1 MIKNDAVMVEVLI
14 FYQSA
19 DDEFIQPY
27 KMGLLW
33 SFLLVEK
40 DDLSVKGGQ
49 HGFDPM
55 LVMQKARPDGITI

>member
-1 MIKNDAVMVEVLI
+1 MIKNNAVMVEVLI

-19 DDEFIQPY
+19 DDEFIHPY
-27 KMGLLW
+27 KVGPFW
-33 SFLLVEK
+33 SFLLVAK
-40 DDLSVKGGQ
+40 DGLSVKGVQ

>member
-1 MIKNDAVMVEVLI
+1 MIKNDAVIVEVLI

-33 SFLLVEK
+33 SFLLVAK
-40 DDLSVKGGQ
+40 DGLSGKGVQ
-49 HGFDPM
+49 HGFDPK
-55 LVMQKARPDGITI
+55 LVKEDARPDGITI